1 MEVKKD
7 ILYGGP
13 KVAWYHIW
21 PHLREILHPSV
32 KSWGN
37 WQLKNSQ
44 VFLSRKIVFQGKT
57 WLDRGQAIQ
66 PEITGETGRN
76 KLSPDHRPG
85 GNVRNDRPG
94 ASVVSLLFRF
104 WLFSTA
110 SLGRRYDCYVINNV
124 KVGFLM
130 RQLKIDMWNHTQ
142 HCAQSLEHNTD
153 MTDVCRGG
161 TGQDRGTNMSAG
173 KKK

>member
-44 VFLSRKIVFQGKT
+44 VFLSRKIVFQGRT

-66 PEITGETGRN
+66 PEITGETGWN

-94 ASVVSLLFRF
+94 ASVVSLLFTTV
-104 WLFSTA
+104 WLA
-110 SLGRRYDCYVINNV
+110 RRYDCYVINNV

-142 HCAQSLEHNTD
+142 SLEHNTD
-153 MTDVCRGG
+153 MTDVRKGR